1 MFIQNLE
8 NFPIIPVSFRPDDAV
23 SVSETIAIYESLL
36 SRKETFVFLSEGAF
50 PAQKADHEAR
60 KQVAAWVKSK
70 REILA
75 QYVKAFIHI
84 EPDADIRLE
93 TQKFANNFIKFSGYP
108 MFIVD
113 NHQQANKIIDAVLR
127 RKIGE

>member
-8 NFPIIPVSFRPDDAV
+8 NFPIIPISFQPADAV
-23 SVSETIAIYESLL
+23 SVTETIAIYESLL
-36 SRKETFVFLSEGAF
+36 NRKEIFVFLSEGAF
-50 PAQKADHEAR
+50 SEPQADHEAR

-84 EPDADIRLE
+84 EPDANIRLE

-108 MFIVD
+108 MFVVD
-113 NHQQANKIIDAVLR
+113 NQQQANKIIDAVLR
-127 RKIGE
+127 RPIG

>member
-1 MFIQNLE
+1 MFIQNQDS
-8 NFPIIPVSFRPDDAV
+8 FPVIRISFQAEDAV
-23 SVSETIAIYESLL
+23 PIGETIAIYESLL
-36 SRKETFVFLSEGAF
+36 SRKQSFVFLSEGAF
-50 PAQKADHEAR
+50 PSQKTDHEER
-60 KQVAAWVKSK
+60 KQVAAWVKAK

-93 TQKFANNFIKFSGYP
+93 TQKFANNFVKFSGYP

-113 NHQQANKIIDAVLR
+113 NQQQAQKLIDAVLKR
-127 RKIGE
+127 

>member
-8 NFPIIPVSFRPDDAV
+8 NFPIIPISFQPADAV
-23 SVSETIAIYESLL
+23 SVTETIAIYESLL
-36 SRKETFVFLSEGAF
+36 NRKEIFVFLSEGAF
-50 PAQKADHEAR
+50 SEPQADHEAR

-84 EPDADIRLE
+84 EPDANIRLE

-108 MFIVD
+108 MFVVD
-113 NHQQANKIIDAVLR
+113 NQQQANKIIDALLR
-127 RKIGE
+127 RQIG

>member
-8 NFPIIPVSFRPDDAV
+8 NFPIIPISFQPADAV
-23 SVSETIAIYESLL
+23 SVTETIAIYESLL
-36 SRKETFVFLSEGAF
+36 SRKEIFVFLSKGAF
-50 PAQKADHEAR
+50 PEQQTDHEAR

-84 EPDADIRLE
+84 EPDANIRLE

-108 MFIVD
+108 MFVVD
-113 NHQQANKIIDAVLR
+113 NQQQANKIIDAVLR
-127 RKIGE
+127 RPMG

>member
-8 NFPIIPVSFRPDDAV
+8 NFPIIPISFQPADAV
-23 SVSETIAIYESLL
+23 SVTETIAIYESLL
-36 SRKETFVFLSEGAF
+36 SRKEIFVFLSKGAF
-50 PAQKADHEAR
+50 PEQQADHEAR

-84 EPDADIRLE
+84 EPDTNSRLE

-108 MFIVD
+108 MFVVD
-113 NHQQANKIIDAVLR
+113 NQQQANKIIDAVLR
-127 RKIGE
+127 RPMG